1 MTTSAAR
8 RFRAMG
14 TDISVIGP
22 ADEDLETA
30 ARKVRAIFGSEE
42 QRFSRFRSDSELS
55 RVNERAGEVTEI
67 SPGFE
72 KVLRAALDAAAITEG
87 SFDPTVLPEL
97 IAAGYDRDFPLV
109 RQVSGAPV
117 RRQLNIAGRWRE
129 VHLSSGSLWMPRGMA
144 LDFGGIAK
152 GWTADLAAEA
162 TDLSWV
168 LVDAGGDMRLCG
180 RPDVPL
186 TIAIEDP
193 FEAGSVIAHLE
204 LGEGALATS
213 TVTKRSWGLGL
224 HHLIDPQSG
233 LPSRS
238 PVVQATT
245 WAGTC
250 MAAEVSAK
258 SVVIGGVDRVGL
270 QPTFAVLDDGQAISS
285 FEGKEAAA

>member
-1 MTTSAAR
+1 MNMTAVR

-22 ADEDLETA
+22 VDEDIETA
-30 ARKVRAIFGSEE
+30 ARKVRAIFASQE

-67 SPGFE
+67 SSDFE
-72 KVLRAALDAAAITEG
+72 KVLRAALDAAARTDG

-97 IAAGYDRDFPLV
+97 VAAGYDRDFSLV
-109 RQVSGAPV
+109 RQVSHTSQSAPSRV
-117 RRQLNIAGRWRE
+117 AGRWRE
-129 VHLSSGSLWMPRGMA
+129 VRLCHRSMWMPKGMA

-152 GWTADLAAEA
+152 GWTADGAAEA
-162 TDLSWV
+162 SDLSWV

-180 RPDVPL
+180 RPDGPL
-186 TIAIEDP
+186 PIAIGDP
-193 FEAGSVIAHLE
+193 LEIGSVIAYLE
-204 LGEGALATS
+204 LTEGALATS
-213 TVTKRSWGLGL
+213 NVTKRSWGPGL
-224 HHLIDPQSG
+224 HHLIDPCSG
-233 LPSRS
+233 LPSQS

-250 MAAEVSAK
+250 AAAEVSAK
-258 SVVIGGVDRVGL
+258 SVVIGGIDKLVL
-270 QPTFAVLDDGQAISS
+270 QPTLAVLDDGQVLSS

>member
-1 MTTSAAR
+1 MNTTAVE

-22 ADEDLETA
+22 RDEDLEVA
-30 ARKVRAIFGSEE
+30 AGKVRAIFASQE
-42 QRFSRFRSDSELS
+42 QRFSRFRSDSELT

-67 SPGFE
+67 SLVFE
-72 KVLRAALDAAAITEG
+72 KVLRAALDAAATTEG

-109 RQVSGAPV
+109 RQMSGATKPTPSRV
-117 RRQLNIAGRWRE
+117 AGRWHE
-129 VHLSSGSLWMPRGMA
+129 VRLAHRSMWMPRGTA

-186 TIAIEDP
+186 PIAIRDPLEGGTTIAYLD
-193 FEAGSVIAHLE
+193 LT
-204 LGEGALATS
+204 EGALATS
-213 TVTKRSWGLGL
+213 TVTKRSWGPGL
-224 HHLIDPQSG
+224 HHLIDPRSG

-238 PVVQATT
+238 PIVQATT

-250 MAAEVSAK
+250 AAAEVSAK
-258 SVVIGGVDRVGL
+258 SVVIGGVDKLAL
-270 QPTFAVLDDGQAISS
+270 QPALAVLDDGLVLSS